1 MPDDGKAWGHTP
13 FTCAPGLKIE
23 AQERLSALQFKQ
35 LGEAVTRLEVM
46 VDRLEKRLWL
56 AVYGVAAAVLA
67 EAGYSILKMTH
78 LGGG

>member
-1 MPDDGKAWGHTP
+1 MTAR
-13 FTCAPGLKIE
+13 PGAHGLHLRAGSE
-23 AQERLSALQFKQ
+23 DRGAGGLSALQFKQ
-35 LGEAVTRLEVM
+35 LGDAVTRLEVM